1 MKFNFLLW
9 LLLGS
14 VGLFATNENTG
25 IISGKVVDKNSE
37 EPLPYVTIVVKNSND
52 IITGGITDDKGEFL
66 IKGLALQSFE
76 VEVQF
81 MGYKT
86 QKISIELSSKS
97 KTINIGTVF
106 LEEEVT
112 MLKDVEVVGE
122 KSTIVQKID
131 RKVVNVGVDLINAGP
146 TASDMLNNIPSVS
159 IDPQNN
165 TVSLRGNSNVRI
177 FIDGKPTNLSPA
189 QVLQQIPSAS
199 IKQVE
204 LITNP
209 SAKYNPEGMSGIIN
223 IILHKNA
230 NLGFNGSVNAGANF
244 AITPKGN
251 ASAEMNYR
259 INKINFYTNYSINN
273 GIWRN
278 NGRIRTESNLSDDNS
293 NLQEFYIKNLNNNN
307 FWKTGLD
314 YYLNDKNTIS
324 FFTVQSFSNNHS
336 YFANDVDYFNDV
348 NPDFTQIFEAKNKGH
363 NQIYNL
369 GYKHK
374 FDNPMQTLD
383 IEVNY
388 NRNNTPEDS
397 RFLDGDR
404 NLLQTNQIENISD
417 NLIINAD
424 FVLPV
429 GETAKWEL
437 GLESRFDG
445 TNNDFDQNLIA
456 FSDFEYKRNIQSA
469 YANFGKQSGLWS
481 YQVGMRFENY
491 IVKAL
496 FNQVGE
502 SPGSFKDEIFTFYP
516 SAFITYEASEKNSFN
531 LSYSR
536 RVDRPS
542 IRQVNPIREWSSP
555 TIDQVGNPE
564 LRPQFTNSVELN
576 FTRKIKSGSITS
588 GIFFR
593 YVNDLISQVVITS
606 PFDENKRLLTHDN
619 FDNNTQYGAEIS
631 GNMNLKKWWSLN
643 FGVDSYFRNA
653 RGVIEN
659 TNRELEETTA
669 DAILFNA
676 RMNHTFTVNKDFR
689 IIWFTM
695 YRGGVEDIQFNNEL
709 MWRTD
714 IGFRYNILKGKG
726 SIGMRF
732 NDMFNT
738 MRARFNSDTPDNLT
752 GGFRWESRML
762 NVNFNY
768 RFGSGENRA
777 MQRRQRD
784 RNESQGGGLF

>member
-1 MKFNFLLW
+1 MKINMMLW
-9 LLLGS
+9 LLLWS
-14 VGLFATNENTG
+14 LSSHAFNENSG
-25 IISGKVVDKNSE
+25 IITGKVLDKNSGA
-37 EPLPYVTIVVKNSND
+37 PLSYVTVVVKQYNE
-52 IITGGITDDKGEFL
+52 IVTGSITDEKGVFT
-66 IKGLALQSFE
+66 IKGLAWQSFE
-76 VEVQF
+76 LEVQF
-81 MGYKT
+81 MGYTT
-86 QKISIELSSKS
+86 QKIPIQLSSKS
-97 KTINIGTVF
+97 KSLDLGVIS
-106 LEEEVT
+106 LEEEVVV
-112 MLKDVEVVGE
+112 LNNVEVVGE

-159 IDPQNN
+159 VDPQNN
-165 TVSLRGNSNVRI
+165 SVTLRGNSNVRI
-177 FIDGKPTNLSPA
+177 FIDGKPTNLSA
-189 QVLQQIPSAS
+189 SQVLQQIPSAS
-199 IKQVE
+199 IKQIE

-251 ASAEMNYR
+251 ASVEMNYR
-259 INKINFYTNYSINN
+259 VNKVNFYTNYSINN

-278 NGRIRTESNLSDDNS
+278 EGFIRTESSFNEDNS
-293 NLQEFYIKNLNNNN
+293 NLSDFYIRNHNNNN
-307 FWKTGLD
+307 FWKGGMD
-314 YYLNDKNTIS
+314 YYLNDKSTLS
-324 FFTVQSFSNNHS
+324 FFTVQSFFNNRS
-336 YFANDVDYFNDV
+336 YFATDVSYFNGV
-348 NPDFTQIFEAKNKGH
+348 NPDVTQIFEAYNKGS

-369 GYKHK
+369 GYKLK

-388 NRNNTPEDS
+388 NRNKTPEDS
-397 RFLDGDR
+397 QFYDGNR
-404 NLLQTNQIENISD
+404 NLLQTNQIENIGD

-445 TNNDFDQNLIA
+445 TNNEFDRNFTA

-469 YANFGKQSGLWS
+469 YANFGKQSGAWS
-481 YQVGMRFENY
+481 YQLGVRLENY
-491 IVKAL
+491 IAEAL
-496 FNQVGE
+496 FNQVDE
-502 SPGSFKDEIFTFYP
+502 TPGTFKDEIFTFYP
-516 SAFITYEASEKNSFN
+516 SAFLTYEASEKNSFN

-542 IRQVNPIREWSSP
+542 IGQVNPIRDWASP

-564 LRPQFTNSVELN
+564 LRPQFTNSVEFN
-576 FTRKIKSGSITS
+576 FTRKIKTGSITS
-588 GIFFR
+588 GVFFR
-593 YVNDLISQVVITS
+593 YVNDLISQVVLTS
-606 PFDENKRLLTHDN
+606 PFDQNKRLLTYDN
-619 FDNNTQYGAEIS
+619 FDNNTQYGIEVS
-631 GNMNLKKWWSLN
+631 GNLNLEKWWSLN

-653 RGVIEN
+653 KGIVEN
-659 TNRELEETTA
+659 QQRELEEKTV

-695 YRGGVEDIQFNNEL
+695 YRGGVDDIQFNNEL

-714 IGFRYNILKGKG
+714 LGFRYNILNGKG

-738 MRARFNSDTPDNLT
+738 MRARFNSVTPDDVR
-752 GGFRWESRML
+752 GQFRWESRML

-768 RFGSGENRA
+768 RFGSGDNKA
-777 MQRRQRD
+777 MQRKQRD
-784 RNESQGGGLF
+784 RNETQGGGLF

>member
-1 MKFNFLLW
+1 M
-9 LLLGS
+9 S
-14 VGLFATNENTG
+14 LFATNENTG
-25 IISGKVVDKNSE
+25 IISGKVIDKNSGD
-37 EPLPYVTIVVKNSND
+37 PLSYVTIVVKNSNE
-52 IITGGITDDKGEFL
+52 IITGGITDDKGDFL
-66 IKGLALQSFE
+66 IKGLAFQNFE

-86 QKISIELSSKS
+86 QKISVELSSKS
-97 KTINIGTVF
+97 KTFNLGTVL
-106 LEEEVT
+106 LEEET
-112 MLKDVEVVGE
+112 TLLKEVEVVGE

-165 TVSLRGNSNVRI
+165 TVTLRGNSNVRI

-199 IKQVE
+199 IKQIE

-251 ASAEMNYR
+251 ASVEMNYR
-259 INKINFYTNYSINN
+259 VNKVNFYTNYSINN

-278 NGRIRTESNLSDDNS
+278 EGFVKTDSNLNENNS
-293 NLQEFYIKNLNNNN
+293 NLAEFFIRNFNNNN
-307 FWKTGLD
+307 FWKGGMD
-314 YYLNDKNTIS
+314 YYISDQSTLS
-324 FFTVQSFSNNHS
+324 FFSVQSLFNNHN
-336 YFANDVDYFNDV
+336 YFANEVTYLNGV
-348 NPDFTQIFEAKNKGH
+348 NPDITQLFEAYNKGS

-369 GYKHK
+369 GFKHK
-374 FDNPMQTLD
+374 FENPMKTLD
-383 IEVNY
+383 IEVNFS
-388 NRNNTPEDS
+388 RNKTPEDS
-397 RFLDGDR
+397 QFYDGDR
-404 NLLQTNQIENISD
+404 NLLQTNQIENIGD
-417 NLIINAD
+417 NLIVNAD

-437 GLESRFDG
+437 GLESRFDNA
-445 TNNDFDQNLIA
+445 NNNFDRNFTA

-469 YANFGKQSGLWS
+469 YANFGKQLGAWS
-481 YQVGMRFENY
+481 YQVGLRLENY
-491 IVKAL
+491 IAEAL

-516 SAFITYEASEKNSFN
+516 SAFVTYEATEKNSFN

-542 IRQVNPIREWSSP
+542 LGQVNPIRDWASP

-564 LRPQFTNSVELN
+564 LRPQFTNSVEFN
-576 FTRKIKSGSITS
+576 FTRKIKTGSITS

-593 YVNDLISQVVITS
+593 YVNDLISQVVLTS
-606 PFDENKRLLTHDN
+606 PFDENKRLLTFDN
-619 FDNNTQYGAEIS
+619 FDNNTQYGVEVS
-631 GNMNLKKWWSLN
+631 GNMNFEKWWSLN

-659 TNRELEETTA
+659 TERELEETTA
-669 DAILFNA
+669 TAILFNA
-676 RMNHTFTVNKDFR
+676 RMNHTFMVNKDFR

-726 SIGMRF
+726 SVGMRF

-738 MRARFNSDTPDNLT
+738 MRSRFNSDSPDNIR
-752 GGFRWESRML
+752 GQFRWESRML
-762 NVNFNY
+762 SMNFNY
-768 RFGSGENRA
+768 RFGSGDNRA

>member
-1 MKFNFLLW
+1 MKCNVLLW

-14 VGLFATNENTG
+14 MSLFATNENTG
-25 IISGKVVDKNSE
+25 IISGKVIDKNSGD
-37 EPLPYVTIVVKNSND
+37 PLSYVTIVVKNSND
-52 IITGGITDDKGEFL
+52 IITGGITDDKGDFL
-66 IKGLALQSFE
+66 IKGLAFHNFE

-86 QKISIELSSKS
+86 QKISVELSSKS
-97 KTINIGTVF
+97 KTFNLGTVL
-106 LEEEVT
+106 LEEET
-112 MLKDVEVVGE
+112 TLLKEVEVVGE

-165 TVSLRGNSNVRI
+165 TVTLRGNSNVRI

-199 IKQVE
+199 IKQIE

-230 NLGFNGSVNAGANF
+230 NLGFNGSVNSGANF

-251 ASAEMNYR
+251 ASVEMNYR
-259 INKINFYTNYSINN
+259 VNKVNFYTNYSINN

-278 NGRIRTESNLSDDNS
+278 EGFVKTDSNLSENNS
-293 NLQEFYIKNLNNNN
+293 NLAEFYIRNFNNNN
-307 FWKTGLD
+307 FWKGGMD
-314 YYLNDKNTIS
+314 YYISDQITLS
-324 FFTVQSFSNNHS
+324 FFSVQSFFNNHN
-336 YFANDVDYFNDV
+336 YFANEVTYLNGV
-348 NPDFTQIFEAKNKGH
+348 NPDITQLFEAYNKGS

-369 GYKHK
+369 GFKHK
-374 FDNPMQTLD
+374 FENPMKTLD
-383 IEVNY
+383 IEVNFS
-388 NRNNTPEDS
+388 RNKTPEDS
-397 RFLDGDR
+397 QFFDGDR
-404 NLLQTNQIENISD
+404 NLLQTNQIENVGD

-424 FVLPV
+424 FVLPI

-437 GLESRFDG
+437 GLESRFDNA
-445 TNNDFDQNLIA
+445 NNNFDRNFTA

-469 YANFGKQSGLWS
+469 YANFGKQLGAWS
-481 YQVGMRFENY
+481 YQVGLRLENY
-491 IVKAL
+491 IAEAL

-516 SAFITYEASEKNSFN
+516 SAFVTYEATEKNSFN

-542 IRQVNPIREWSSP
+542 LGQVNPIRDWTSP

-564 LRPQFTNSVELN
+564 LRPQFTNSVEFN
-576 FTRKIKSGSITS
+576 FTRKIKTGSITS

-593 YVNDLISQVVITS
+593 YVNDLISQVVLTS
-606 PFDENKRLLTHDN
+606 PFDENKRLLTFDN
-619 FDNNTQYGAEIS
+619 FDNNTQYGVEVS
-631 GNMNLKKWWSLN
+631 GNMNFEKWWSLN

-659 TNRELEETTA
+659 TERELEETTA
-669 DAILFNA
+669 TAILFNA
-676 RMNHTFTVNKDFR
+676 RMNHTFMVNKDFR
-689 IIWFTM
+689 IIWFTL

-726 SIGMRF
+726 SVGMRF

-738 MRARFNSDTPDNLT
+738 MRSRFNSDSPDNIR
-752 GGFRWESRML
+752 GQFRWESRML
-762 NVNFNY
+762 SMNFNY

>member
-1 MKFNFLLW
+1 MKCNLLLW
-9 LLLGS
+9 FLLGS
-14 VGLFATNENTG
+14 MNLFATNENTG
-25 IISGKVVDKNSE
+25 IISGKVIDKNSGD
-37 EPLPYVTIVVKNSND
+37 PLSYVTIVVKNSNE
-52 IITGGITDDKGEFL
+52 IITGGITDDKGDFL
-66 IKGLALQSFE
+66 IKGLALQTFE

-86 QKISIELSSKS
+86 HKISVDLSSKS
-97 KTINIGTVF
+97 KSINLGTVL
-106 LEEEVT
+106 LEEET
-112 MLKDVEVVGE
+112 TLLKEVEVVGE

-165 TVSLRGNSNVRI
+165 TVTLRGNSNVRI

-199 IKQVE
+199 IKQIE

-251 ASAEMNYR
+251 ASVEMNYR
-259 INKINFYTNYSINN
+259 VNKVNFYTNYSINN

-278 NGRIRTESNLSDDNS
+278 EGFVNTVSNLGEDNS
-293 NLQEFYIKNLNNNN
+293 NQAEFYIRNFNNNN
-307 FWKTGLD
+307 FWKGGMD
-314 YYLNDKNTIS
+314 YYISDQSTLS
-324 FFTVQSFSNNHS
+324 FFSVQSFFNNHN
-336 YFANDVDYFNDV
+336 YFANDVTYLNGV
-348 NPDFTQIFEAKNKGH
+348 NPDITQLFEAYNKGS

-369 GYKHK
+369 GFKHK
-374 FDNPMQTLD
+374 FENPMKTLD
-383 IEVNY
+383 IEVNFS
-388 NRNNTPEDS
+388 RNKTPEDS
-397 RFLDGDR
+397 QFYDGDR
-404 NLLQTNQIENISD
+404 NLLQTNQIENIGD
-417 NLIINAD
+417 NLIVNAD

-437 GLESRFDG
+437 GLESRFDNA
-445 TNNDFDQNLIA
+445 NNNFDRNFIA

-469 YANFGKQSGLWS
+469 YANFGKQLGAWS
-481 YQVGMRFENY
+481 YQVGLRLENY
-491 IVKAL
+491 IAEAL

-502 SPGSFKDEIFTFYP
+502 TPGSFKDEIFTFYP
-516 SAFITYEASEKNSFN
+516 SAFVTYEATEKNSFN

-542 IRQVNPIREWSSP
+542 LGQVNPIRDWTSP

-564 LRPQFTNSVELN
+564 LRPQFTNSVEFN
-576 FTRKIKSGSITS
+576 FTRKIKTGSITS

-593 YVNDLISQVVITS
+593 YVNDLISQVVLTS
-606 PFDENKRLLTHDN
+606 PFDENKRLLTFDN
-619 FDNNTQYGAEIS
+619 FDNNTQYGVEVS
-631 GNMNLKKWWSLN
+631 GNMNFEKWWSLN

-659 TNRELEETTA
+659 TERELEETTA
-669 DAILFNA
+669 TAILFNA
-676 RMNHTFTVNKDFR
+676 RMNHTFMVNKDLR

-726 SIGMRF
+726 SVGMRF

-738 MRARFNSDTPDNLT
+738 MRSRFNSESPDTIR
-752 GGFRWESRML
+752 GQFRWESRMFSM
-762 NVNFNY
+762 NFNY
-768 RFGSGENRA
+768 RFGSGDNRA